1 MNIVLMNQD
10 LMVYILK
17 IIYQKKVKKGE
28 YKINLDEYENTGG
41 THWIDLFVKTNEV
54 IYFDSFGI

>member
-1 MNIVLMNQD
+1 MNQD